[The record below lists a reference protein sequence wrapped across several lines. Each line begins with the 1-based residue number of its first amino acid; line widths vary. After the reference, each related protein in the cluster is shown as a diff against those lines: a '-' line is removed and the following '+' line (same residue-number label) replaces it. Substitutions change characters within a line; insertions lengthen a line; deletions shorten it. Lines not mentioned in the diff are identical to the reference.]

1 MRYFIQSFKFFL
13 YKRILRRKFLTAT
26 DTIFNLDFQVEI
38 HDAMGRRIF
47 KRGSLHPDHTSF
59 LLTLPFGDGDVILD
73 IGANIGWYSIVL
85 KNNINRKVMFYAF
98 EPEPLNFELL
108 KKNIEHNRIS
118 NIEAVNKAV
127 AEKSGQSTLF
137 LYHPKNSGRHSL
149 LDINPQTNKS
159 IQVETVNVEDFLRDR
174 NVDFKKVKLIK
185 IDIEGYEVFALKNAA
200 ELLQQLPYM
209 FIEYSPVLIRKGGQ
223 DPANFIRWLADFGFK
238 FYNIDGG
245 KPSARSVEFLTTLGY
260 TENLFLVKKTLDT
273 IQPGSR

>member
-1 MRYFIQSFKFFL
+1 MRYFIQSFKFFF
-13 YKRILRRKFLTAT
+13 YKRILGRKFLTAT
-26 DTIFNLDFQVEI
+26 DTIFHLDFHVEI

-59 LLTLPFGDGDVILD
+59 FLKLPFADGDVILD

-85 KNNINRKVMFYAF
+85 KNNIKPNVTVYAF

-108 KKNIEHNRIS
+108 KKNIAHNQIT

-127 AEKSGQSTLF
+127 AEKSGESTLF

-159 IQVETVNVEDFLRDR
+159 IQVETVNIEDFLNGQRI
-174 NVDFKKVKLIK
+174 NFNKVKFIK
-185 IDIEGYEVFALKNAA
+185 IDIEGYEVFALKNASA
-200 ELLQQLPYM
+200 LLQQLPYM
-209 FIEYSPVLIRKGGQ
+209 FIEYSPVLIRQGGQ
-223 DPANFIRWLADFGFK
+223 DPANFIRWLADFGFN

-245 KPSARSVEFLTTLGY
+245 KHTTRSVEFLSALDY
-260 TENLFLVKKTLDT
+260 TENLFLVKKSLDT
-273 IQPGSR
+273 FQTISR

>member
-1 MRYFIQSFKFFL
+1 MRYFIQSFKFFF
-13 YKRILRRKFLTAT
+13 YRRILGRKFLTAT
-26 DTIFNLDFQVEI
+26 DTIFNLDFHVEI
-38 HDAMGRRIF
+38 HDAMGRKIF

-59 LLTLPFGDGDVILD
+59 LLTLPFVDGDVILD

-85 KNNINRKVMFYAF
+85 KNNIQRNVTFFAF

-108 KKNIEHNRIS
+108 KKNIAHNHIA

-159 IQVETVNVEDFLRDR
+159 IQVETVNIEDFLKGRG
-174 NVDFKKVKLIK
+174 VDFKKIKLIK
-185 IDIEGYEVFALKNAA
+185 IDIEGYEVFALKNAST
-200 ELLQQLPYM
+200 LLGQLPYM
-209 FIEYSPVLIRKGGQ
+209 FIEYSPVLIRQGGQ
-223 DPANFIRWLADFGFK
+223 DPAHFIRWLSDFGFN

-245 KPSARSVEFLTTLGY
+245 KPSTRSVDFLTTLGY

-273 IQPGSR
+273 LQQNSR

>member
-1 MRYFIQSFKFFL
+1 MRYFIQSLKFFFF
-13 YKRILRRKFLTAT
+13 KRILGRKFLTAT
-26 DTIFNLDFQVEI
+26 DTIFNLNFHVEI
-38 HDAMGRRIF
+38 HDAMGRKIF

-59 LLTLPFGDGDVILD
+59 LLTLPFDDSDVILD

-85 KNNINRKVMFYAF
+85 KNNIRRNVTFYAF

-108 KKNIEHNRIS
+108 KKNIAHNHIA

-159 IQVETVNVEDFLRDR
+159 IQVETINLEDFLKGK
-174 NVDFKKVKLIK
+174 NIDFKKVKLIK

-200 ELLQQLPYM
+200 TLLQQLPYM
-209 FIEYSPVLIRKGGQ
+209 FIEYSPVLIRQGGQ
-223 DPANFIRWLADFGFK
+223 DPAHFIKWLSDFGFN
-238 FYNIDGG
+238 FYNIEGG
-245 KPSARSVEFLTTLGY
+245 KPSTRSVEFLTTLDY
-260 TENLFLVKKTLDT
+260 TE
-273 IQPGSR
+273 